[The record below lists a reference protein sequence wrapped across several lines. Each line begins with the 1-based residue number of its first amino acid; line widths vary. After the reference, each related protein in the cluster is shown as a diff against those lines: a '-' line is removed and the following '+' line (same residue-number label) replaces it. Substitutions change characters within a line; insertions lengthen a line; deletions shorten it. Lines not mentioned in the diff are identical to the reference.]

1 MSNRAP
7 WSCLYFQQFDLSS
20 LQKKK
25 NMQQWEDKKDVQ
37 DRKKSNSKHEITEE
51 DEEDKEQMFNSLHF
65 PEL

>member
-1 MSNRAP
+1 
-7 WSCLYFQQFDLSS
+7 
-20 LQKKK
+20 
-25 NMQQWEDKKDVQ
+25 MQQWEDKKDVQ